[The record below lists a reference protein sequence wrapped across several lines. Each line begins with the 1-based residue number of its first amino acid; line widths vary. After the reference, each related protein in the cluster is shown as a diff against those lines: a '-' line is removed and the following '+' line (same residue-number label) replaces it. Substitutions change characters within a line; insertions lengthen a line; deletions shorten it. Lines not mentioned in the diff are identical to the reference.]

1 MARSAAAAAIGVAT
15 CLTAFA
21 FCTANAQTPAAPT
34 SGQPDSGHI
43 EGLARTLSDGVSCT
57 GGNPRDVLDERGR
70 KSGATPGDIGAAL
83 AIVSSSSDVCAPVR
97 AAASALGADMISQQM
112 ASIQTADPAD
122 PASTAAAAARASLA
136 NAALEAEI
144 RAASTRFENG
154 PPPRNLTRGRI
165 AGS

>member
-15 CLTAFA
+15 CLTALA
-21 FCTANAQTPAAPT
+21 FCAANAQAPAPSA
-34 SGQPDSGHI
+34 SGQPDSGHV

-57 GGNPRDVLDERGR
+57 GNPRDALDERGR
-70 KSGATPGDIGAAL
+70 KSGATAGDIGAAL

-165 AGS
+165 TGS